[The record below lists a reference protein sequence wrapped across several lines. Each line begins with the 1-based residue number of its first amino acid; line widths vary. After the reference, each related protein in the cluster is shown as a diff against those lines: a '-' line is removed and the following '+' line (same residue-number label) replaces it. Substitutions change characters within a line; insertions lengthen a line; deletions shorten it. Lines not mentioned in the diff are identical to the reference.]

1 MLRRPKPK
9 KLSVEEQQLITTAS
23 AQQTG
28 KQSFVKSYDPDYPV
42 FDIPVNQKVLVYIP
56 NHTIT
61 DENGAVS
68 LRWDKFAAHPCK
80 EGRSHYDIRCSAGVI
95 APSLGLDGSVGSSTT
110 FLNPDSSNW

>member
-28 KQSFVKSYDPDYPV
+28 KQAFVKSYDPDYPV

-56 NHTIT
+56 NHT
-61 DENGAVS
+61 V
-68 LRWDKFAAHPCK
+68 
-80 EGRSHYDIRCSAGVI
+80 
-95 APSLGLDGSVGSSTT
+95 LGEDGTVKY
-110 FLNPDSSNW
+110 